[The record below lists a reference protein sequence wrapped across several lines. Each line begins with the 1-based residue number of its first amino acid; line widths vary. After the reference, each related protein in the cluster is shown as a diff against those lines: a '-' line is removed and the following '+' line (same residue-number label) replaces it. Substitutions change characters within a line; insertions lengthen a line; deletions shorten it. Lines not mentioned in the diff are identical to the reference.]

1 MTQTLPV
8 PPPQKNPSPRELFL
22 SSAQNI
28 DEHHRMIE
36 SAAFQRAIQAAQAHY
51 VRAMCATAPPEIG
64 TEEYQRASST
74 VFNRIQG
81 MNDFV
86 SLLLQLAELPQPPS
100 EKKQRTDNLS

>member
-1 MTQTLPV
+1 
-8 PPPQKNPSPRELFL
+8 
-22 SSAQNI
+22 
-28 DEHHRMIE
+28 
-36 SAAFQRAIQAAQAHY
+36 
-51 VRAMCATAPPEIG
+51 MCATAPPEIG